1 MVRMT
6 RGAIVSALFAGILV
20 WSLAAQE
27 ETPTFKAGVSL
38 VRVDADVAEGPRPVM
53 GLTRDSFHVFDNGV
67 PRELSAVTQESV
79 PLDLILLFDVS
90 ASMKPG
96 IRQVSAGAREALGQ
110 LRKGDRVSVMVFTTR
125 LDAML
130 DFTDDLKMVED
141 SLREDV
147 LSQRFLGGTDLR
159 SAIFHAGK
167 LFEYESRTERRRAI
181 IVVTDNRG
189 QPGGVN
195 EQTVVEEL
203 WKADAVV
210 NGLILN
216 PPDAGSGPAAGPNEG
231 MDRIAGETGGEMLRT
246 SSPEADFRDM
256 MQRLRLRYSIY
267 YPMPEGAPG
276 ELRQIRVELAPEARK
291 GHLKAIIRA
300 RKGYRLPESAAPTGK
315 PVKPGA

>member
-6 RGAIVSALFAGILV
+6 RGFAVSLFVVVMLALSAT
-20 WSLAAQE
+20 AQE

-38 VRVDADVAEGPRPVM
+38 VRVDADVADGPRPVM
-53 GLTRDSFHVFDNGV
+53 GLARDSFRVFDNGV
-67 PRELSAVTQESV
+67 PREVSAVTQESV

-96 IRQVSAGAREALGQ
+96 IRQVSAGAREALAQ

-125 LDAML
+125 LDTML
-130 DFTDDLKMVED
+130 DFTDDLKMAED
-141 SLREDV
+141 SVREDV

-159 SAIFHAGK
+159 GAIFHAGK

-181 IVVTDNRG
+181 IVITDNRG
-189 QPGGVN
+189 EPGSAG
-195 EQTVVEEL
+195 EQTIVEEL

-216 PPDAGSGPAAGPNEG
+216 PSGPEALMTSGPSEG
-231 MDRIAGETGGEMLRT
+231 MDRIADETGGEMLRT
-246 SSPEADFRDM
+246 SSPGADFRDM

-276 ELRQIRVELAPEARK
+276 ELRQVRVELTPEARK
-291 GHLKAIIRA
+291 GRDKIAVRA
-300 RKGYRLPESAAPTGK
+300 RKGYRLPESAAPASK
-315 PVKPGA
+315 PAKPAG